1 MSNFGHLPTDDQQKA
16 VEELTDFIFSTEA
29 TEVFV
34 LRGFAG
40 TGKTSL
46 IGALVKTMGQLE
58 RECVLMAPTGRAAK
72 VFSLYADHPAFTIH
86 KRIYRQKSM
95 DQDGVF
101 SLNYNPQK
109 NVLFIVDEAS
119 MISVTPNSSPARE
132 GSGFAVSGDSLLE
145 DLITFVYGGGTCR
158 LILLGDTAQL
168 PPVGE
173 TDSPALQPDVLRSC
187 GLLPRMVTM
196 KQIVRQ
202 QESSGILWNATRL
215 RQLLENEEV
224 FDWPQIRFAGFAD
237 VKNVAG
243 NELIETL
250 ANCYARYGKDETMV
264 VCRSNKRAILYN
276 KGIRHQILDREE
288 ELSSQELVMIAK
300 NNYYW
305 LKAPSNSPEWGRT
318 PAPENPEQMIR
329 AKYQTADPLMYSL
342 LKEYSLHNRKF
353 PTDAEVAM
361 WSILNARQLGTKF
374 RRQHVIADFI
384 VDFVSI
390 KHKLVIEV
398 DGGYHDLEEQQK
410 LDQLRTEILNQL
422 GYKELR
428 FRNEEVITSPE
439 KVKER
444 IIEEMAKHPI
454 GVLPHSG
461 ELEGADFLANGDI
474 AVIQRVRHERELY
487 GFRFA
492 DCVLRLPD
500 YDDYEFEATVLLDTL
515 HEEAPALTY
524 ERQEQLFQRVLEDY
538 ADIPLKRDR
547 MKALKEDPHFNAL
560 QIKYAYA
567 VTCHKAQGGQWSHLF
582 IDQGYMTEEMLGPD
596 YYRWL
601 YTALTRATNT
611 VYFVNWRDEQTL
623 PEGA

>member
-1 MSNFGHLPTDDQQKA
+1 MLKDYFKEQILSNFGHLPTDDQQKA

-119 MISVTPNSSPARE
+119 MIGTHSQPLPVRE
-132 GSGFAVSGDSLLE
+132 GSGYSVNREYTLLE

-300 NNYYW
+300 NNYFW

-329 AKYQTADPLMYSL
+329 AKYQTADP
-342 LKEYSLHNRKF
+342 
-353 PTDAEVAM
+353 
-361 WSILNARQLGTKF
+361 
-374 RRQHVIADFI
+374 
-384 VDFVSI
+384 
-390 KHKLVIEV
+390 
-398 DGGYHDLEEQQK
+398 
-410 LDQLRTEILNQL
+410 
-422 GYKELR
+422 
-428 FRNEEVITSPE
+428 TSPE